1 VFCISIERPEV
12 RKGQLLR
19 LFRFEDWVIWP
30 VNSDLKGDQTS
41 HAFLWQRGL
50 LRDIGTLGGD
60 FAMSQWLDEDG
71 GVDGASTTAEGAF
84 HAFYWQGGKMHDLGS
99 LNSNSRWQCA
109 RRAKT
114 T

>member
-71 GVDGASTTAEGAF
+71 GVDGHPQLLKAPSMHFT
-84 HAFYWQGGKMHDLGS
+84 GKVERCTILE
-99 LNSNSRWQCA
+99 A
-109 RRAKT
+109 
-114 T
+114 